1 MIMPPGAIK
10 TWLIPMIAIAA
21 VAAVLLMR
29 MRQPETAAPV
39 PASPAAAQ
47 QVKPAAYEIVET
59 QLLPLRLYADRIS
72 ERAEIAVGG
81 GAIEQVGDTLLIMD
95 RRGKLFAYKDG
106 KISAGD
112 FPELPI
118 HMKDYSDDARFP
130 MTEGNLRAHDLT
142 YDKEENCLYASYD
155 SYDKAARAPRFAIS
169 RIALSENTLQPKG
182 NWEQV
187 YRTSPV
193 PLRDYYAGRGAGGK
207 MLIVKRSLYFTVG
220 DYSLDRIVSS
230 PADIA
235 AQDPQSPFGKT
246 YRYDLKR
253 KSLKRMSMGHR
264 VPQGLAST
272 SSGQIL
278 ETEHGPRGGDELNV
292 ITEGANYGWPY
303 VSYGT
308 RYFSYRPYLDPKT
321 FKKKLTE
328 PVFAWVPS
336 IAVTA
341 LFESNRFDPAWN
353 GNIIVGS
360 LKAQSL
366 FRLKMVQGRVIF
378 SEPIWI
384 GHRVRDLLEQ
394 DGRIVVWTDD
404 GSLIFVTPERSLL
417 AADQLNVE
425 DGYKIR
431 VLSSCSTCHSLASHN
446 QFYWAPTL
454 RGIYGAKIAGDN
466 FQNYSAAL
474 RSKTGV
480 WEEATLMAFLMDPQ
494 NFAPGTTM
502 INPDLTAAQV
512 TEVIKALKALSHK

>member
-1 MIMPPGAIK
+1 MPPGAIK
-10 TWLIPMIAIAA
+10 SWLIPLIAIAA

-29 MRQPETAAPV
+29 VPRPESAAPV
-39 PASPAAAQ
+39 PASPPAVQ
-47 QVKPAAYEIVET
+47 QAKPDYQVIET
-59 QLLPLRLYADRIS
+59 QLLPLRLTADRIS
-72 ERAEIAVGG
+72 ARAEIAPGG
-81 GAIEQVGDTLLIMD
+81 GAIEQVGGALLIMD
-95 RRGKLFAYKDG
+95 RLGKLFAYKDG
-106 KISAGD
+106 KISAIH

-130 MTEGNLRAHDLT
+130 ATEGNLRAHDIA
-142 YDKEENCLYASYD
+142 YDKEENYLYASYD

-169 RIALSENTLQPKG
+169 RIALSGNALQPKG
-182 NWEQV
+182 DWEPV
-187 YRTSPV
+187 YITSPV

-235 AQDPQSPFGKT
+235 AQNPQSPFGKT
-246 YRYDLKR
+246 YRYDLQR

-308 RYFSYRPYLDPKT
+308 RYFSYKPYLDAMS

-328 PVFAWVPS
+328 PVFGWVPS

-341 LFESNRFDPAWN
+341 LFESSRFDPAWN

-366 FRLKMVQGRVIF
+366 FRLKMVKGRVVF
-378 SEPIWI
+378 SEPVWI

-417 AADQLNVE
+417 EADRLNVE
-425 DGYKIR
+425 EGYKVR

-474 RSKTGV
+474 RSKAGV

-502 INPDLTAAQV
+502 INPDLTAAQI
-512 TEVIKALKALSHK
+512 TEVIKALKALSHQ